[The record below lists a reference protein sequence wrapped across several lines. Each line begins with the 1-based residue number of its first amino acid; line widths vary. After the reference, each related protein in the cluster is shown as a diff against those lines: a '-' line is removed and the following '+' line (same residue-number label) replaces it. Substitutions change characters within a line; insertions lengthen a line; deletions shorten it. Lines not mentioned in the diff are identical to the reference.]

1 MKDTLFNL
9 ADSEYSFATGN
20 TEEFVLGK
28 IALLEEIEGLL
39 IDDPSLEFFLP
50 FILEDL
56 VLAYSLGI
64 KGDLLVIP
72 GKLYNRRVITTPILK
87 DNIVGDQTT
96 GYKLAKNCFNRLSEE
111 ISETAKQV
119 IEEYS
124 ENPITRRTL
133 EMFKQGLKGAS
144 AAGQRK
150 HSQDMEEQDEDME
163 EEAVHEADTVFI
175 SKKDAKIDPKQAD
188 INLKA
193 YETKTGLIEK
203 EEKSF
208 AALIKKFSVFY
219 ARYGKS
225 RRVAVQVDIGQNVLT
240 NSFSYTAQE
249 KILEMKMQGKHIRM
263 LNRLGENGNPTSKL
277 LIQLNNTIQ
286 RASSYLHGI
295 RNLPE
300 AHQVK
305 VHDIMDIIVRAVDLE
320 EEVLETYLKLST
332 LEKWAS
338 KEELAELTDRSQS
351 LWDLASDME
360 TNKKYQMRKE
370 AVDFEVRQ
378 AEADLA
384 SRMDKIRSRIYMSYN
399 KSKMIAK
406 QIHMLRSRTAG
417 R

>member
-1 MKDTLFNL
+1 M
-9 ADSEYSFATGN
+9 
-20 TEEFVLGK
+20 
-28 IALLEEIEGLL
+28 LEEIEGLL

-72 GKLYNRRVITTPILK
+72 GKLYNRRVVTTPILK
-87 DNIVGDQTT
+87 DNIVGDPTT
-96 GYKLAKNCFNRLSEE
+96 GYKLVKNCFNRLTDE

-133 EMFKQGLKGAS
+133 ESFKQGLKGAA

-150 HSQDMEEQDEDME
+150 HSQDIGEHDEDME
-163 EEAVHEADTVFI
+163 DETVHEADTVLI
-175 SKKDAKIDPKQAD
+175 SKKDAKTDPKQAD

-193 YETKTGLIEK
+193 YETKTAQIEK
-203 EEKSF
+203 ELKDF
-208 AALIKKFSVFY
+208 ASLTKKFSTFY

-225 RRVAVQVDIGQNVLT
+225 RRLAAPVEIDQNVTT

-249 KILEMKMQGKHIRM
+249 KILEMKLQGRHIRH
-263 LNRLGENGNPTSKL
+263 LNRLGEVGNPASKL
-277 LIQLNNTIQ
+277 LIQLSNTIQ

-305 VHDIMDIIVRAVDLE
+305 VHDIMDVVVRAVDLE
-320 EEVLETYLKLST
+320 EEVLESYLKFST
-332 LEKWAS
+332 PDNIPT
-338 KEELAELTDRSQS
+338 KEDMAELAERVQG
-351 LWDLASDME
+351 LWDIAADIE

-384 SRMDKIRSRIYMSYN
+384 ARMDKIRSRIYMSYN

-406 QIHMLRSRTAG
+406 QIHQLRARTAA